1 MHCPFDQYHV
11 LQVVA
16 KNKEFNCIYI
26 QQIREIR
33 TFIYHIMII
42 LKSIFIKAVSVT
54 EKRYVQISF
63 ADYIFERKQFV
74 YKFIFTSNGKVC

>member
-16 KNKEFNCIYI
+16 KNKDFNCIYI

-33 TFIYHIMII
+33 TFLSY
-42 LKSIFIKAVSVT
+42 K
-54 EKRYVQISF
+54 
-63 ADYIFERKQFV
+63 DYL
-74 YKFIFTSNGKVC
+74 